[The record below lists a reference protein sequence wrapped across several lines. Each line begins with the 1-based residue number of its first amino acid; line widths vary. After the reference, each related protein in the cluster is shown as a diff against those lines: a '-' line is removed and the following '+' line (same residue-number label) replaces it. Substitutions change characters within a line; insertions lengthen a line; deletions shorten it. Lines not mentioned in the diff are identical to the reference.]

1 MAHTILLQQYTYNMI
16 THALLCCSHYRLRLR
31 LRESQ
36 AFYLIIGKKTMV
48 SNSLTLGEVYNSE
61 KDSDGFIYMTY
72 ASQEVFG

>member
-1 MAHTILLQQYTYNMI
+1 MLLYYEIRCHFVN
-16 THALLCCSHYRLRLR
+16 RLRLR

-61 KDSDGFIYMTY
+61 KENDGFIYMTY

>member
-1 MAHTILLQQYTYNMI
+1 MY
-16 THALLCCSHYRLRLR
+16 ALCRLRLR

-48 SNSLTLGEVYNSE
+48 SNSLMLGEVYNSE
-61 KDSDGFIYMTY
+61 KDNDGFMYMTY